1 MGEGE
6 AVKTPPVGPQTLRNE
21 ESQSQALFSGQLGYL
36 KKRTISIL
44 PFLLSSLVSP
54 RLMKQDRV
62 WKQESLLGVKEAE
75 ISGILDSPPS
85 RRLFQKILQ
94 CRESDHFQPARK
106 ASQSLRGLSRGAP
119 GGLVRCL
126 HSGTRQGGQLLR
138 APREGV
144 CGLCFVAWF
153 PLPQCSQ

>member
-1 MGEGE
+1 M
-6 AVKTPPVGPQTLRNE
+6 KTQLVGPHTLRNE
-21 ESQSQALFSGQLGYL
+21 ESQSQSLFSGQPGHW
-36 KKRTISIL
+36 KKRTVSVF
-44 PFLLSSLVSP
+44 PFLLSSLDSP
-54 RLMKQDRV
+54 HLMKQDRV
-62 WKQESLLGVKEAE
+62 WKRESLPGVKEAE
-75 ISGILDSPPS
+75 ISSILDSPPS

-106 ASQSLRGLSRGAP
+106 ASQSLWGVSRGAP

-153 PLPQCSQ
+153 PLPHPLPQCSQ